1 MIFSMRLI
9 LLALIFAGTVAMTRE
24 QSWADDG
31 NSPTMNVVLFLIDDL
46 GWMDLGC
53 QGSKYYQT
61 PNIDRL
67 SDEGTRFTDAYAC
80 LLYTSPS
87 PRD

>member
-9 LLALIFAGTVAMTRE
+9 LLALIFAGIVAMTRE

-31 NSPTMNVVLFLIDDL
+31 NPPTMNVVLFLIDDL

-53 QGSKYYQT
+53 QGSKY
-61 PNIDRL
+61 
-67 SDEGTRFTDAYAC
+67 
-80 LLYTSPS
+80 
-87 PRD
+87 